1 MTHDERMRLAEDYAQ
16 QLYGALQKILPQS
29 PNESEFRRRV
39 DNLLEIDQ
47 LAAQV

>member
-1 MTHDERMRLAEDYAQ
+1 MTHDERMQLAETYAQ
-16 QLYGALQKILPQS
+16 RLHDALQAILPQS
-29 PNESEFRRRV
+29 PNESAFRRRV

>member
-1 MTHDERMRLAEDYAQ
+1 MTHDERMRLAETYAHR
-16 QLYGALQKILPQS
+16 LHDALQAILPHS
-29 PNESEFRRRV
+29 PNESAFRRRV